1 MLFSPHQDLA
11 QQFACNPTRI
21 AGEKSARERPERRHS
36 ESVSDVTMG
45 IGRLTQGPMPNKR
58 GLETTRL
65 EPKLDLDR
73 LWRRILGVGHVRRL
87 FLKGP
92 PGLIGPFFMPGADFG
107 DHVTPSVIPA
117 DAGLSIH
124 QGPGAMR

>member
-1 MLFSPHQDLA
+1 MGCRIAFPQICLFFNDPSRQGAMLFSPHQDLA

-58 GLETTRL
+58 WLETTRL
-65 EPKLDLDR
+65 KPETR
-73 LWRRILGVGHVRRL
+73 SRI
-87 FLKGP
+87 
-92 PGLIGPFFMPGADFG
+92 
-107 DHVTPSVIPA
+107 
-117 DAGLSIH
+117 
-124 QGPGAMR
+124 